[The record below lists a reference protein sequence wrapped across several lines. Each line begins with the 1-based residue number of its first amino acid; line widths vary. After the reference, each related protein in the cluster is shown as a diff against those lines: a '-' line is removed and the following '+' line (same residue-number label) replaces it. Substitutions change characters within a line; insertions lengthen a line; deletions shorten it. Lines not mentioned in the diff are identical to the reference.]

1 MRVHASHLALMDNG
15 ILHHWPDGTHNNTV
29 SPTQTHP
36 TPLNTLGLLGIHLHQ
51 DGLIHI
57 LHSFVQEGLNNEYIC
72 FIWLCKLLYWM
83 QLYKRLGSCAFDQI
97 IALVTSFLLFHS
109 YHSWKYRN
117 EWSSTCRAAWS
128 STATASPK
136 YPLEPYEVRTNW
148 VIGGLSQ
155 RVPPSCVPDGMF

>member
-1 MRVHASHLALMDNG
+1 MASSITGLMG
-15 ILHHWPDGTHNNTV
+15 LTTTPFLPPKPIQPPWIHRGSLVSISIRMLSSISFTH
-29 SPTQTHP
+29 
-36 TPLNTLGLLGIHLHQ
+36 
-51 DGLIHI
+51 
-57 LHSFVQEGLNNEYIC
+57 
-72 FIWLCKLLYWM
+72 LCKRDWIMNTYVSYDYVNHYIECNFI
-83 QLYKRLGSCAFDQI
+83 YKRLGSCAFDQI

-136 YPLEPYEVRTNW
+136 HPLEPYEVHTNW

-155 RVPPSCVPDGMF
+155 RVPPSCVPDDMF